1 MDILAVLSVILVLV
15 FIAVFFF
22 AGGVKKNPDITD
34 IVSGSQPGDTKVVQ
48 NYKLT
53 RSYNQKEGIEYSYEG
68 WILIKDFTTG
78 YGKRRRIMSKND
90 SPGIYLDGTS
100 NSLIFVIDTFGAKES
115 IMVTN
120 IPAMKWLHFAIV
132 VNQTEV
138 DIFINGTLKQHHTLN
153 QLPKQNDDP
162 IVMGPDWNGV
172 LARTRYYAYELK
184 PEMIK
189 RLSRDTPPDDLIPEP
204 ARPQYF
210 DLSWYLGRLYSK

>member
-1 MDILAVLSVILVLV
+1 
-15 FIAVFFF
+15 
-22 AGGVKKNPDITD
+22 
-34 IVSGSQPGDTKVVQ
+34 
-48 NYKLT
+48 
-53 RSYNQKEGIEYSYEG
+53 
-68 WILIKDFTTG
+68 
-78 YGKRRRIMSKND
+78 
-90 SPGIYLDGTS
+90 
-100 NSLIFVIDTFGAKES
+100 
-115 IMVTN
+115 MVTN

-153 QLPKQNDDP
+153 QLPKQNEDP